1 MKKLT
6 QILTVVTG
14 AFFIISSS
22 AIAEDY
28 VYKQKFMPKRNGRD
42 RSGEKQLCSLR
53 ILKTI
58 SYQKK
63 VLLGG

>member
-28 VYKQKFMPKRNGRD
+28 VYKQKFMPKETVEIVS
-42 RSGEKQLCSLR
+42 RSDCD
-53 ILKTI
+53 KT
-58 SYQKK
+58 
-63 VLLGG
+63 